1 MPETLAQRIRA
12 KYLGAY
18 DDMSDEQLEAAVTK
32 KYPGVYDDLPRTQ
45 AKAEPAQPQQQPTGT
60 AFGMTMKPGPEAD
73 AVASADVR
81 GEGLPPPFMVMPI
94 GKALAAGS
102 GAIGRAYAGMKAAGA
117 SAAPAIKYEL
127 AKTAM
132 EQAGVPTSVAIPI
145 AMLVAGY
152 KRGGRAP
159 APAAAPAPV
168 APAPRVPANA
178 TGTQWG
184 HVPPAS
190 VTPPAAARVSPVAS
204 PPVTPTLP
212 AATGVP
218 PSVPIPPA
226 GPKWSPQ
233 RIRNEVGLAERRGG
247 LKLTEAQREQADRLV
262 VQGLAPKHAVQA
274 VAGPSAPAIQTVS
287 PPAAPTPL
295 PMPKAKLSAAETSE
309 YFRLLRLGK
318 TEAEARTAI
327 ELQRGFA
334 RQFGT
339 PSPEAARQAVAE
351 RNATGRWPTR

>member
-1 MPETLAQRIRA
+1 MPQKVYLDAQGDPLPAGKTYLDAQGAEMPNEAEASPAAPSQTVFGRPLTPRA
-12 KYLGAY
+12 
-18 DDMSDEQLEAAVTK
+18 EAAIGKLDDVVL
-32 KYPGVYDDLPRTQ
+32 GVPI
-45 AKAEPAQPQQQPTGT
+45 
-60 AFGMTMKPGPEAD
+60 
-73 AVASADVR
+73 
-81 GEGLPPPFMVMPI
+81 PFMPI
-94 GKALAAGS
+94 GQALASVGGGVVSRAWAATKALGKQAV
-102 GAIGRAYAGMKAAGA
+102 
-117 SAAPAIKYEL
+117 PAVKYEA

-132 EQAGVPTSVAIPI
+132 EGMGVPSPVAMTI
-145 AMLVAGY
+145 AMFVSGY
-152 KRGGRAP
+152 KRGTQPSATGKPSA
-159 APAAAPAPV
+159 

-190 VTPPAAARVSPVAS
+190 VAAPSAARVPPVAS
-204 PPVTPTLP
+204 PPVAPMSQ

-218 PSVPIPPA
+218 PSVPTPPA
-226 GPKWSPQ
+226 GPKWSLQ

-351 RNATGRWPTR
+351 RNATGRWPSR